1 MSKLLESNKNINNK
15 ILHLETLRDSGLD
28 LKVSFLNLDKLTH
41 ILFDPIYHPDI
52 YDIITFGLMILPQ
65 PR

>member
-41 ILFDPIYHPDI
+41 ILFDPIYHRDI